1 MLSDGRTGSQFK
13 FEQMIKEETEIL
25 YSFKG
30 AYTLQDLQEMTEYE
44 LMLITEAHK
53 DIKDVERLIMEWAKQ
68 NPKWNGDIPIPKL
81 KNSRF
86 NLPEEDKKS
95 TN

>member
-1 MLSDGRTGSQFK
+1 
-13 FEQMIKEETEIL
+13 
-25 YSFKG
+25 
-30 AYTLQDLQEMTEYE
+30 MTEYE